1 MSYGVRHESGPMST
15 GQTAIALLVGVG
27 RIVGVVFCVGVGAT
41 PALVLAIPKGA
52 HADNSTNNASSA
64 MKRRG
69 VCIRICYLSCIAVPI
84 ETRDR
89 TYMLF

>member
-15 GQTAIALLVGVG
+15 GQTAIAVFVGVG
-27 RIVGVVFCVGVGAT
+27 RKVDVAFCVGVGAT
-41 PALVLAIPKGA
+41 PGSELPLTKGA
-52 HADNSTNNASSA
+52 QAESSSNVA
-64 MKRRG
+64 KSANKRRG
-69 VCIRICYLSCIAVPI
+69 VCIRVSYLSCIAVSK